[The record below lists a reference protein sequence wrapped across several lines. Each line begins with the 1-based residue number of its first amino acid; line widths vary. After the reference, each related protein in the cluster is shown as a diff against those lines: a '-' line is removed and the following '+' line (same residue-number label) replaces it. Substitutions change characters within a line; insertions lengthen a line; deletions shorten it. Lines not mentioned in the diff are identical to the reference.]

1 MIRPLWPEPEPH
13 YSLVI
18 TNYQPKF
25 LQFPSFRNIATEE
38 EQTFLK
44 DLLTKN
50 FKENSDGS
58 SGSAWQKEKEE
69 RRGGCPRGLFE

>member
-25 LQFPSFRNIATEE
+25 LQFPSFRNIGTEE
-38 EQTFLK
+38 DHTFL
-44 DLLTKN
+44 LAKN
-50 FKENSDGS
+50 FQENSDGS
-58 SGSAWQKEKEE
+58 SGSSWQKEKEE
-69 RRGGCPRGLFE
+69 RRGGCPGGLFE